1 MALDNSSLF
10 IDLEPID
17 PSQLRSTEGTSV
29 WETVQGKRN
38 RITIGQP
45 RWVNP
50 ADALD
55 ADTMARLRREYRLDE
70 HDARVMRMSL
80 TLLPDPR
87 CRFRTA
93 DLVLTLAGGATFVHL
108 EPREQLST
116 LYRLALAEYLCST
129 IVLDDQLVQSDGHR
143 MEWFRAL
150 LVEKAQRFQ
159 IVVFTCR
166 PADYLDAAAIHP
178 CNGENAYQG
187 FEITMAIL
195 RSVAERGQIKLPLG
209 PGEPE
214 LDRLG
219 RVLPQQPVILSG
231 PFNRKEYEPR

>member
-116 LYRLALAEYLCST
+116 LVLTTARAGGHATLKLMSVADVGVQTGASTTKVTRSEATIEAFGTGSPEAGWRLSLVSARDIPLEFPDLSAVVFQEDRLAGS
-129 IVLDDQLVQSDGHR
+129 VQIG
-143 MEWFRAL
+143 A
-150 LVEKAQRFQ
+150 
-159 IVVFTCR
+159 
-166 PADYLDAAAIHP
+166 
-178 CNGENAYQG
+178 
-187 FEITMAIL
+187 
-195 RSVAERGQIKLPLG
+195 VAEIDVLT
-209 PGEPE
+209 PGDRWLTWAFKRAQPAAE
-214 LDRLG
+214 LSQP
-219 RVLPQQPVILSG
+219 LPQ
-231 PFNRKEYEPR
+231 RT